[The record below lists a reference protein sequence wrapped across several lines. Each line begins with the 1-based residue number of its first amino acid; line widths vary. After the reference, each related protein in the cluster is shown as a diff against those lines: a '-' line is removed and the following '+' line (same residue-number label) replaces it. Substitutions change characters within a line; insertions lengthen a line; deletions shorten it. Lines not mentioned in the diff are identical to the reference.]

1 MRRRWSNADTRFP
14 DTAAA
19 AMWHGGGMTARR
31 PHVLLSVAMSIDGH
45 IDDTAPERLLLSNPA
60 DLDRVDQLRADSDAV
75 LIGAGTLRSDNPR
88 LLVNS
93 EQRQAERRAAGLPG
107 QPLRI
112 VLTGGGDLDP
122 ELRLWQYGDGRAK
135 LVYSPDAAVARLTAR
150 LAGLAEVVGTGAGL
164 DLGAVLDDLGVR
176 GVRRLMVEG
185 GGAVHTLF
193 LTSGLVDEIRL
204 AVAPFFVG
212 ADEAPRFVNA
222 GRFPQDALHRMELV
236 GTDAVGDVA
245 LLHYRVP
252 EKQDEKR
259 EQPAAD
265 RLTEDDRR
273 RLALAIELSRQ
284 CPASETAYSVGAV
297 VVADD
302 GTELA
307 RGYSRETDA
316 TVHAEESAL
325 AKIDPADPRLRT
337 ATLYTTLEP
346 CSRRASRPTP
356 CAQLALAAGIPRVVL
371 AWREPALFVADCQ
384 GIELLEQAGVTVL
397 ECPELAE
404 EARAVNAHLW

>member
-1 MRRRWSNADTRFP
+1 
-14 DTAAA
+14 
-19 AMWHGGGMTARR
+19 MWHGGGMTARR

-122 ELRLWQYGDGRAK
+122 ALRFWQYGDARAK
-135 LVYSPDAAVARLTAR
+135 LVYAPDPAVARLAAR
-150 LAGLAEVVGTGAGL
+150 LSGLAEVVGTGERL
-164 DLGAVLDDLGVR
+164 DLGAVLDDLGAR
-176 GVRRLMVEG
+176 GVGRLMVEG

-212 ADEAPRFVNA
+212 ADDAPRFVNA

-236 GTDAVGDVA
+236 DTGAVGDIA
-245 LLHYRVP
+245 LLHYRVR
-252 EKQDEKR
+252 EKQGP
-259 EQPAAD
+259 EQPDAA
-265 RLTEDDRR
+265 RVTGDDRR
-273 RLALAIELSRQ
+273 WLALAIELSRQ

-297 VVADD
+297 VVAAD

-307 RGYSRETDA
+307 RGYSRETDIS
-316 TVHAEESAL
+316 VHAEESAL

-356 CAQLALAAGIPRVVL
+356 CAQLALAAGVPRVVL

-384 GIELLEQAGVTVL
+384 GVELLEQAGVTVL